1 MMIVAPLCTS
11 GSCLRSGYT
20 LVPWRIVTLISAV
33 LLMAGCERAP
43 PEPLTFYEVANP
55 AGEGSAQQRLS
66 VGGGG
71 DVVMSW
77 LEPGTE
83 GHALKYAIMVTDGWS
98 ESQTVVTG
106 DNLFVNWADTP
117 SVVKIS
123 DNLWAAHWGVYQAE
137 SYFAFNA
144 IVALSVDGSAWR
156 EPFLL
161 HQDGTESEHGF
172 VTLFSQEGS
181 VGAVW
186 LDGRNYIVDGEF
198 LYQDHNGNVL
208 GTALHYAQFSSSGNR
223 LKSFE
228 LDEIACDCCLPVIA
242 QSSDGFVLAYRDRSL
257 EERRDIVVR
266 RMSGGNWQ
274 DAVLVGADNWIIE
287 ACPINGP
294 AIAADGDSV
303 AVAWFSATNNEP
315 YVRLALSADA
325 GKSFG
330 EPIEIDADGSFGH
343 VDLVLTDEGDA
354 IVSWLRS
361 DADRVA
367 ITLRR
372 ITAEGLVG
380 EAQTVAHIDI
390 GRPADFPQ
398 MVKVGRQLVFAW
410 SDFDGNGKVRT
421 AVAEITP

>member
-1 MMIVAPLCTS
+1 MIVAPLCTS

-372 ITAEGLVG
+372 ITVEGVVG

>member
-1 MMIVAPLCTS
+1 MIAAPLCTS

-20 LVPWRIVTLISAV
+20 LVLWRIVTLISAV

-43 PEPLTFYEVANP
+43 LEPLTFYEIVNP

-66 VGGGG
+66 VGSDG

-83 GHALKYAIMVTDGWS
+83 GHALKYAILATDGWS

-123 DNLWAAHWGVYQAE
+123 DDLWAAHWGVYQAE

-144 IVALSVDGSAWR
+144 IVALSVDGSTWR
-156 EPFLL
+156 DPFLL

-172 VTLFSQEGS
+172 VTLFPQEGS

-274 DAVLVGADNWIIE
+274 DAVLVGDDNWIIE

-294 AIAADGDSV
+294 AIAADDNSV

-372 ITAEGLVG
+372 ITAEGVVG

>member
-1 MMIVAPLCTS
+1 MIVAPLCTS

-343 VDLVLTDEGDA
+343 VDIVLTDEGDA

-372 ITAEGLVG
+372 ITVEGVVG

>member
-1 MMIVAPLCTS
+1 MIVAPLCTS

-33 LLMAGCERAP
+33 LLMVGCERAP

-372 ITAEGLVG
+372 ITVEGVVG

>member
-1 MMIVAPLCTS
+1 M
-11 GSCLRSGYT
+11 
-20 LVPWRIVTLISAV
+20 
-33 LLMAGCERAP
+33 
-43 PEPLTFYEVANP
+43 
-55 AGEGSAQQRLS
+55 
-66 VGGGG
+66 
-71 DVVMSW
+71 
-77 LEPGTE
+77 
-83 GHALKYAIMVTDGWS
+83 
-98 ESQTVVTG
+98 
-106 DNLFVNWADTP
+106 
-117 SVVKIS
+117 
-123 DNLWAAHWGVYQAE
+123 
-137 SYFAFNA
+137 
-144 IVALSVDGSAWR
+144 
-156 EPFLL
+156 
-161 HQDGTESEHGF
+161 
-172 VTLFSQEGS
+172 
-181 VGAVW
+181 
-186 LDGRNYIVDGEF
+186 
-198 LYQDHNGNVL
+198 
-208 GTALHYAQFSSSGNR
+208 
-223 LKSFE
+223 
-228 LDEIACDCCLPVIA
+228 
-242 QSSDGFVLAYRDRSL
+242 LAYRDRSL

-343 VDLVLTDEGDA
+343 VDIVLTDEGDA

-372 ITAEGLVG
+372 ITVEGVVG

>member
-1 MMIVAPLCTS
+1 MIVAPLCAS

-33 LLMAGCERAP
+33 LLMVGCERAP

-156 EPFLL
+156 
-161 HQDGTESEHGF
+161 
-172 VTLFSQEGS
+172 
-181 VGAVW
+181 
-186 LDGRNYIVDGEF
+186 
-198 LYQDHNGNVL
+198 
-208 GTALHYAQFSSSGNR
+208 
-223 LKSFE
+223 
-228 LDEIACDCCLPVIA
+228 
-242 QSSDGFVLAYRDRSL
+242 
-257 EERRDIVVR
+257 
-266 RMSGGNWQ
+266 
-274 DAVLVGADNWIIE
+274 
-287 ACPINGP
+287 
-294 AIAADGDSV
+294 
-303 AVAWFSATNNEP
+303 
-315 YVRLALSADA
+315 
-325 GKSFG
+325 
-330 EPIEIDADGSFGH
+330 
-343 VDLVLTDEGDA
+343 
-354 IVSWLRS
+354 
-361 DADRVA
+361 
-367 ITLRR
+367 
-372 ITAEGLVG
+372 
-380 EAQTVAHIDI
+380 
-390 GRPADFPQ
+390 
-398 MVKVGRQLVFAW
+398 
-410 SDFDGNGKVRT
+410 
-421 AVAEITP
+421 

>member
-1 MMIVAPLCTS
+1 M
-11 GSCLRSGYT
+11 
-20 LVPWRIVTLISAV
+20 
-33 LLMAGCERAP
+33 GCS
-43 PEPLTFYEVANP
+43 L
-55 AGEGSAQQRLS
+55 
-66 VGGGG
+66 
-71 DVVMSW
+71 
-77 LEPGTE
+77 
-83 GHALKYAIMVTDGWS
+83 
-98 ESQTVVTG
+98 
-106 DNLFVNWADTP
+106 
-117 SVVKIS
+117 
-123 DNLWAAHWGVYQAE
+123 GVYQAE

-372 ITAEGLVG
+372 ITVEGVVG

>member
-1 MMIVAPLCTS
+1 M
-11 GSCLRSGYT
+11 
-20 LVPWRIVTLISAV
+20 PWRIVTLISAV
-33 LLMAGCERAP
+33 LLMVGCERAP

-343 VDLVLTDEGDA
+343 VDIVLTDEGDA

-372 ITAEGLVG
+372 ITVEGVVG

>member
-1 MMIVAPLCTS
+1 MIVAPLCTS

-421 AVAEITP
+421 AGAEITP

>member
-1 MMIVAPLCTS
+1 MIVAPLCTS

>member
-1 MMIVAPLCTS
+1 M
-11 GSCLRSGYT
+11 
-20 LVPWRIVTLISAV
+20 
-33 LLMAGCERAP
+33 
-43 PEPLTFYEVANP
+43 F
-55 AGEGSAQQRLS
+55 
-66 VGGGG
+66 GGGG

-208 GTALHYAQFSSSGNR
+208 GTALHYAQFSSIPFN
-223 LKSFE
+223 
-228 LDEIACDCCLPVIA
+228 
-242 QSSDGFVLAYRDRSL
+242 
-257 EERRDIVVR
+257 
-266 RMSGGNWQ
+266 
-274 DAVLVGADNWIIE
+274 
-287 ACPINGP
+287 
-294 AIAADGDSV
+294 
-303 AVAWFSATNNEP
+303 
-315 YVRLALSADA
+315 
-325 GKSFG
+325 
-330 EPIEIDADGSFGH
+330 
-343 VDLVLTDEGDA
+343 
-354 IVSWLRS
+354 
-361 DADRVA
+361 
-367 ITLRR
+367 
-372 ITAEGLVG
+372 
-380 EAQTVAHIDI
+380 
-390 GRPADFPQ
+390 
-398 MVKVGRQLVFAW
+398 
-410 SDFDGNGKVRT
+410 
-421 AVAEITP
+421 

>member
-1 MMIVAPLCTS
+1 M
-11 GSCLRSGYT
+11 
-20 LVPWRIVTLISAV
+20 PWRIVTLISAV
-33 LLMAGCERAP
+33 LLMVGCERAP

-343 VDLVLTDEGDA
+343 VDIVLTDEGDA

>member
-1 MMIVAPLCTS
+1 
-11 GSCLRSGYT
+11 
-20 LVPWRIVTLISAV
+20 
-33 LLMAGCERAP
+33 MAGCERAP

-421 AVAEITP
+421 AGAEITP

>member
-1 MMIVAPLCTS
+1 MIVAPLCTS

-33 LLMAGCERAP
+33 LLMVGCERAP

-372 ITAEGLVG
+372 ITVEGVVG

-398 MVKVGRQLVFAW
+398 MVKVGRPRVFAW
-410 SDFDGNGKVRT
+410 SDFDGTGKVRT